1 MLFILSLSFFFFPA
15 FGIIFILQPTPYNTS
30 ELRSEC
36 RAALR
41 EKVGGSGC
49 GSVAGEASAF
59 RISQNAL
66 LLPELPNGFK
76 YLIFLFLW
84 DARMTNLS

>member
-1 MLFILSLSFFFFPA
+1 M
-15 FGIIFILQPTPYNTS
+15 
-30 ELRSEC
+30 
-36 RAALR
+36 
-41 EKVGGSGC
+41 GGSGC